1 MARTPTRRRRRT
13 LTLVGLAVTVA
24 YLFPV
29 YWMVATSVKTQSA
42 IFASPPQLVPLQP
55 VLQAY
60 RDTVL
65 GNPAILRGF
74 LNSLVVSTGTMLLTL
89 VLAAPA
95 AYALARLRLRFVGVA
110 VLVLLVAQMLPTI
123 NLAVPLFLIFR
134 KLHLVDTYPALILAN
149 TLFTLPLAIIILRP
163 FFLGLPGEIEE
174 AARIDGCGQLRTFW
188 SVILPLTRP
197 GLITV
202 ATISFVLT
210 WGELV
215 FGLTLTTKENM
226 QPITVGLVS
235 LVGQY
240 GTRWN
245 DLMAVATAVAIP
257 IIVVFAVL
265 QRQIVSGLTTGTG
278 RD

>member
-1 MARTPTRRRRRT
+1 MARTSSRRRRRT
-13 LTLVGLAVTVA
+13 LTVVGLAVTVT

-29 YWMVATSVKTQSA
+29 YWMVTTSLKTQSA
-42 IFASPPQLVPLQP
+42 IFTSPPQLVPLEP
-55 VLQAY
+55 VLAAY

-74 LNSLVVSTGTMLLTL
+74 LNSLVISTGAMLLTL

-95 AYALARLRLRFVGVA
+95 AYALARLRLRFVGAA

-134 KLHLVDTYPALILAN
+134 KLGLVDTYPALILAN

-163 FFLGLPGEIEE
+163 FFLGLPGDVED
-174 AARIDGCGQLRTFW
+174 AARVDGCGQLRTFW

-215 FGLTLTTKENM
+215 FGLTLTTKESM
-226 QPITVGLVS
+226 QPITVRLAS

-240 GTRWN
+240 GTQWN
-245 DLMAVATAVAIP
+245 NLMAVATAVAIP

-265 QRQIVSGLTTGTG
+265 QRQIVSGLTAGTG